1 MPDALGDEKDRADSP
16 PSLAWSGPCDVIVC
30 RHRKG
35 GYLVDIIGSGSHA
48 TLAHGLCAI
57 ALKERS
63 PVTADD
69 PLVTAPL
76 TLAQAGRLV
85 HAMRKVNLLVD
96 DKVLDVDVRMR
107 QWGNVLLAM
116 IVGGALVG
124 LLLGEG
130 HDDLWRLL
138 STALLLLVGV
148 ALGGWFRDQWERDPM
163 RIPSPFLPV
172 TALVV
177 SAVPFGLMAYF
188 RGVRSVQTSTSGWVL
203 FAAIVA
209 LYGLICAAALFYRAA
224 RRRRARTSTP

>member
-1 MPDALGDEKDRADSP
+1 MTDSP
-16 PSLAWSGPCDVIVC
+16 PSLAWSGPCDVIVR
-30 RHRKG
+30 RHPKG
-35 GYLVDIIGSGSHA
+35 GYLVDIIGSGTHA
-48 TLAHGLCAI
+48 TLAHGLC
-57 ALKERS
+57 
-63 PVTADD
+63 TM
-69 PLVTAPL
+69 VTAPL

-85 HAMRKVNLLVD
+85 HAMREVNLLVD
-96 DKVLDVDVRMR
+96 DKVLKVDARLR

-124 LLLGEG
+124 FLLGEG

-172 TALVV
+172 AALVV

-188 RGVRSVQTSTSGWVL
+188 RGVRSVQTSPGGWVL
-203 FAAIVA
+203 FAVVVA
-209 LYGLICAAALFYRAA
+209 LYAVICAAALFYRSA
-224 RRRRARTSTP
+224 RRRRTRTSTP

>member
-1 MPDALGDEKDRADSP
+1 MTDSP
-16 PSLAWSGPCDVIVC
+16 PSLAWSGPCDVIVR
-30 RHRKG
+30 RHPKG
-35 GYLVDIIGSGSHA
+35 GYLVDIIGSGTHA
-48 TLAHGLCAI
+48 TLAHGLYTVAT
-57 ALKERS
+57 
-63 PVTADD
+63 P
-69 PLVTAPL
+69 PL

-85 HAMRKVNLLVD
+85 HAMREVNLQVD
-96 DKVLDVDVRMR
+96 DKVLQVDARLR

-116 IVGGALVG
+116 IVGGAVVG

-148 ALGGWFRDQWERDPM
+148 ALGGWFRDQWERDPL

-209 LYGLICAAALFYRAA
+209 VYGLIFAAALFYRAA
-224 RRRRARTSTP
+224 RRRRARASTP